1 MSVAK
6 TRRTK
11 PQLWEKVKKSV
22 LRSPKGGVSGKW
34 SARKAQLAVA
44 MYKKKG
50 GGYYGKKSS
59 SNSLTR
65 WTREDWG
72 YINDTKKSKKK
83 SVRKSKVK
91 KSVRKTKVKK
101 SVRKSKVKKSKTKGR
116 YLPKKVREKLSDSEK
131 KRENSL
137 KGTKRGKWIPYS
149 ESVRKKMSSYLKKS
163 KKSRR

>member
-1 MSVAK
+1 MAVAK

-11 PQLWEKVKKSV
+11 PRLWEKVKKSV
-22 LRSPKGGVSGKW
+22 LKSPKGGVSGKW

-50 GGYYGKKSS
+50 GGYYGKKSP
-59 SNSLTR
+59 SNSLRR

-72 YINDTKKSKKK
+72 YISDTKKGKKSVRKSKKK
-83 SVRKSKVK
+83 SVRKSK
-91 KSVRKTKVKK
+91 KSVR
-101 SVRKSKVKKSKTKGR
+101 KGR
-116 YLPKKVREKLSDSEK
+116 YLPKKVRERLSESEK
-131 KRENSL
+131 KRENRL

>member
-1 MSVAK
+1 MAVAK

-50 GGYYGKKSS
+50 GGYYGKKSP

-72 YINDTKKSKKK
+72 YISDTKKNK
-83 SVRKSKVK
+83 K
-91 KSVRKTKVKK
+91 KSVRKTKKK
-101 SVRKSKVKKSKTKGR
+101 SVRKGKAKSLRKSVKKSKTKGR
-116 YLPKKVREKLSDSEK
+116 YLPKKVRDQLSDSEK
-131 KRENSL
+131 KKENRL

-163 KKSRR
+163 LRR